1 MKAHPTL
8 KRNLANRIASHRKW
22 STGWVASAIMLSCSA
37 GRFQGRS
44 HIESDTIANPS
55 VEGVMKPVT
64 PAPVLTKLKLNF
76 EEVQAVRDRL
86 ENGAFDNKPPKG
98 IKPEEVAE
106 PLRVIESLDLC
117 YQEGINSQSAKPS
130 EQEKLKLAEAAASLC
145 KGLPEPP
152 PYSMLMLYGW
162 KRKPTPVSLR
172 SKVEFFGGVALPVRA
187 K

>member
-1 MKAHPTL
+1 MYCL
-8 KRNLANRIASHRKW
+8 
-22 STGWVASAIMLSCSA
+22 
-37 GRFQGRS
+37 GRFQGRG

-86 ENGAFDNKPPKG
+86 ENGAFDNKPPAG
-98 IKPEEVAE
+98 IKPDEVAE

-172 SKVEFFGGVALPVRA
+172 SKVEFFGGGGFARQGKMSKPIPALEERRVVLHNGF
-187 K
+187 KYSH